1 MNRNKYRF
9 KAMLWRIAD
18 STAAYVIFPG
28 DIRQIFGKGL
38 VYAHVTVDD
47 LEFDCSIMNKGH
59 KHYKKRP
66 TYTISIN
73 RDKLQRLG
81 KIYGDMVT
89 VTVKERESEKQISK
103 NSC

>member
-9 KAMLWRIAD
+9 RAMLWRIAD
-18 STAAYVIFPG
+18 SMASYVIFPG
-28 DIRQIFGKGL
+28 DIKQIFGKGM
-38 VYAHVTVDD
+38 VYVHATVDD
-47 LEFDCSIMNKGH
+47 IEFDCTIMNKGH

-73 RDKLQRLG
+73 QDRLRQLG

-89 VTVKERESEKQISK
+89 VTVVEREK
-103 NSC
+103 